1 MVNNSIK
8 APETAAPEETKQ
20 PLPPALPT
28 VGKLNL
34 GDRKKKGKKGKP
46 LNIVVGAPI
55 NEEQKK
61 KLLDEFEKEVIPGS
75 GKGKKS
81 RRPS

>member
-20 PLPPALPT
+20 PHSTALPT
-28 VGKLNL
+28 VVLNL